1 MPIEFAV
8 RERSPVCHA
17 HERGGHLHVS
27 VATLM
32 GHLDVRLW
40 YAHDRVNHDI
50 HLCELLVG
58 GLTNWH
64 ADQRQTISRRGCL
77 LINENFLLAPRR
89 RREEWV
95 DHARTTSW
103 GIRSFRWLL
112 RGPPPSNF
120 SHRRRSSSSIE
131 RRKDDLSMSVSP
143 ALSRRRRSLDPMVEG
158 DVT

>member
-1 MPIEFAV
+1 MAAPDAV
-8 RERSPVCHA
+8 GQLAGGLRVHKERLSLSCNGFQVAVTDALHHCLLSYEDSSHVLRNLLSLRLHPVYPHAYRVRCERAISPVCHA

-64 ADQRQTISRRGCL
+64 A
-77 LINENFLLAPRR
+77 EP
-89 RREEWV
+89 
-95 DHARTTSW
+95 
-103 GIRSFRWLL
+103 
-112 RGPPPSNF
+112 
-120 SHRRRSSSSIE
+120 
-131 RRKDDLSMSVSP
+131 
-143 ALSRRRRSLDPMVEG
+143 
-158 DVT
+158 